1 MLSREVDAGLGGP
14 RGHLSQ
20 RGCKLFLVTAL
31 GVAFQL
37 MAQYTNTDACER
49 GENSFIMII

>member
-1 MLSREVDAGLGGP
+1 MLSREADGCGLGGP
-14 RGHLSQ
+14 GGLNH

-37 MAQYTNTDACER
+37 MAQYTNTDVCER